1 MSNIKNGMI
10 LGGLIFLL
18 YFATLFAGLLKVD
31 AQYLYLIICFMCFL
45 YKTIV
50 YSKRWEL
57 IPPILCIFILANY
70 LFHIKAYFAPFCTL
84 LILAMYYFDN
94 KKNIQYGIIFTA
106 FIFNL
111 SFVSNTGISDVS
123 YDFASCY
130 NYMEYILENKFMFFK
145 ENPLLT
151 RPSYSSY
158 HPILQFFIGA
168 FVLNIGDIITNN
180 RSIANEAL
188 QVISCSYMLIY
199 YIITNKIIDYFKFN
213 KITHLV
219 ILAFV
224 CFFPTYNAIAGFIN
238 NDTLLL
244 PLQALVIYF
253 SLSYY
258 KSGGMKN
265 VFYII
270 LFNAL
275 AQLTKLS
282 SILVLGVV
290 GIVMFLRL
298 INNKNKQTVNEI
310 IYLSLGIIIGCLIW
324 PMYQYFVLGLE
335 FGFVPPQSHLSLEK
349 YSLFDKYAP
358 HKAIFYDRIFYED
371 FGINLWET
379 LTKTAL
385 FGQWNFSYRAK
396 SVMWSIYTLIV
407 LYKMIIILNI
417 SGFIFLC
424 IKQYKNINFWFVFC
438 LIIPLFLGMIA
449 FVVKHPYMCNQD
461 FRYIAILP
469 LPIAIISGLL
479 MQNLNKKI
487 NITINVLYCLF
498 SFCSCFV
505 WWFVSW

>member
-1 MSNIKNGMI
+1 MNLVYHIK
-10 LGGLIFLL
+10 
-18 YFATLFAGLLKVD
+18 YF
-31 AQYLYLIICFMCFL
+31 YLIIFALPFL
-45 YKTIV
+45 YKTIIS
-50 YSKRWEL
+50 SKKWEL
-57 IPPILCIFILANY
+57 LAPVLCIFVLANH
-70 LFHIKAYFAPFCTL
+70 LFHIKAYFAPFSAL
-84 LILAMYYFDN
+84 LILLTYCINDKN
-94 KKNIQYGIIFTA
+94 NIQTRIILIA

-111 SFVSNTGISDVS
+111 SFVSNTAISDVS

-168 FVLNIGDIITNN
+168 LVLNIGDAITNN
-180 RSIANEAL
+180 RAIANEAL

-199 YIITNKIIDYFKFN
+199 YITANKILEFFN
-213 KITHLV
+213 FDKKTHLA
-219 ILAFV
+219 ILAFI

-244 PLQALVIYF
+244 PLQALVIHF

-258 KSGGMKN
+258 QNGGMKN

-290 GIVMFLRL
+290 GIVVLLRFV
-298 INNKNKQTVNEI
+298 NNKNKQTLNEI
-310 IYLSLGIIIGCLIW
+310 FYLALGIIIGCLIW

-349 YSLFDKYAP
+349 YSLFEKYAP

-385 FGQWNFSYRAK
+385 FGQWNFSHRAK
-396 SVMWSIYTLIV
+396 NIMWSVYTLII
-407 LYKMIIILNI
+407 LYKMIIVLNI
-417 SGFIFLC
+417 SGFIYLC
-424 IKQYKNINFWFVFC
+424 IKQYKNVNFGFIFC
-438 LIIPLFLGMIA
+438 LIVPLFLGMIA
-449 FVVKHPYMCNQD
+449 FVIKHPYMCNQD

-469 LPIAIISGLL
+469 LPLAIISGLF
-479 MQNLNKKI
+479 MQNLNKTSNTII
-487 NITINVLYCLF
+487 NILYCLF